1 MSVPPMSRVSEVA
14 SIMSSLL
21 SKERGPGQFS
31 VVGLGAVSG
40 VRD

>member
-1 MSVPPMSRVSEVA
+1 
-14 SIMSSLL
+14 MSSLL